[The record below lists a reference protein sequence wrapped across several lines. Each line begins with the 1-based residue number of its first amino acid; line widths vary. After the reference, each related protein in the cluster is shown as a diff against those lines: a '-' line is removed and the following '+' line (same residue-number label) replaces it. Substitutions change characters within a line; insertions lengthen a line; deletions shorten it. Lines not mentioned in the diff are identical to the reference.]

1 MIDKDPIWMKKTIK
15 SKIQAKNTL
24 STKWKISECN
34 QNERFE
40 SVFVFLENLIT
51 ELHELISSTKT
62 LHYENLAKKLNNP
75 LLQENSYWSIKDI
88 L

>member
-1 MIDKDPIWMKKTIK
+1 MDKENYKIKNSSKKY
-15 SKIQAKNTL
+15 TL
-24 STKWKISECN
+24 QKWKISESN

-40 SVFVFLENLIT
+40 SVFVFLENLLT

-62 LHYENLAKKLNNP
+62 LHHENLAKKLNNP

>member
-1 MIDKDPIWMKKTIK
+1 MDEENYKIKNLSKKC
-15 SKIQAKNTL
+15 TL
-24 STKWKISECN
+24 QKWKISEYN
-34 QNERFE
+34 QNERLE
-40 SVFVFLENLIT
+40 SVFVFLENLLT
-51 ELHELISSTKT
+51 ELHELTSSTKT

>member
-1 MIDKDPIWMKKTIK
+1 MDEENYKIKNSSKKC
-15 SKIQAKNTL
+15 TL
-24 STKWKISECN
+24 QKWKISEYN
-34 QNERFE
+34 QNERLE
-40 SVFVFLENLIT
+40 SVFVFLENLLT

-62 LHYENLAKKLNNP
+62 LHYENLAKKLNTP